1 MPPVMLG
8 THLFVLLVLLG
19 SLSTSIVESVNL
31 LYALMANAKCVQLE
45 LSTEVQNVLNALLK
59 TVQDVLL

>member
-1 MPPVMLG
+1 MLG

-31 LYALMANAKCVQLE
+31 LYVLKTNAKSVQLE

-59 TVQDVLL
+59 IVQDVLL